1 MRRIWSLRIRLLAG
15 QIVVLALVCVG
26 IGAVTELALYRYLM
40 GQLDQQ
46 LQGASHRSAMTYGE
60 RPPPPVPWRHPRV
73 PMPAR
78 PAVSGRS
85 RPARRH
91 GGGDRRRRW
100 HRQCR
105 LPDQHGIPFGGDR
118 YRRGPAKGDRPDRTR
133 SPESSTGWAAT
144 GWWPRRRST
153 ATTSSLPAYRCPTST
168 PP

>member
-73 PMPAR
+73 PMP
-78 PAVSGRS
+78 G
-85 RPARRH
+85 PAR
-91 GGGDRRRRW
+91 GFW
-100 HRQCR
+100 T
-105 LPDQHGIPFGGDR
+105 LP
-118 YRRGPAKGDRPDRTR
+118 A
-133 SPESSTGWAAT
+133 SPSA
-144 GWWPRRRST
+144 WWRRSSAPVAPSMPVT
-153 ATTSSLPAYRCPTST
+153 
-168 PP
+168 